1 MQAEEKTN
9 SQYLSKSNSECLKG
23 IFAVCVLM
31 HHLYQYSGIL
41 RGTIFAYFFQSM
53 GYLSVS
59 VFFFISGYGLMA
71 SYSSKGNRYIKQF
84 PRTRLLPYYCVIIF
98 LIVIYTI
105 ENIILKNEI
114 TAISL
119 VKSFISS
126 DTVIFFG
133 WYLQVQLLMYII
145 FLIAFSIC
153 KTRKLQLGFLF
164 IYVMVYCVVSFLSG
178 VTATAYESV
187 FPFVLGFV
195 WHAKKERIDSL
206 LKNIKQWLWMVASTL
221 FLAYGLVSLSFCN
234 ISSIVIVICK
244 MLSAVLFVVLI
255 MLLVNKI
262 RVDYRLTR
270 LLGTMSLD
278 IYVVQGLF
286 IVLLRSKLIYISNP
300 YFYIVLVIIGTA
312 VGAVLIHPIIRY
324 IYKICGRKMVQSQT
338 VSA

>member
-9 SQYLSKSNSECLKG
+9 SQYLSRSNSECLKG

-41 RGTIFAYFFQSM
+41 RGTIIAYIFESM

-71 SYSSKGNRYIKQF
+71 SYSTKGNHYIKQF
-84 PRTRLLPYYCVIIF
+84 PRTRLLPYYCVIVF

-114 TAISL
+114 TMISV
-119 VKSFISS
+119 VKSLISS
-126 DTVIFFG
+126 DTVVFFG
-133 WYLQVQLLMYII
+133 WYLQVQLLLYII
-145 FLIAFSIC
+145 FLIVFSIC
-153 KTRKLQLGFLF
+153 KTQKLQLGFLF
-164 IYVMVYCVVSFLSG
+164 TYVMVYCAVSFLSG

-187 FPFVLGFV
+187 FSFVLGFV
-195 WHAKKERIDSL
+195 WYAKKARIDSL
-206 LKNIKQWLWMVASTL
+206 LRDGKRWLWLVVSTL
-221 FLAYGLVSLSFCN
+221 FLVYGLVSLSFCN

-244 MLSAVLFVVLI
+244 MLSAVLFVVLV

-324 IYKICGRKMVQSQT
+324 IYKMCGRKMVQSQT